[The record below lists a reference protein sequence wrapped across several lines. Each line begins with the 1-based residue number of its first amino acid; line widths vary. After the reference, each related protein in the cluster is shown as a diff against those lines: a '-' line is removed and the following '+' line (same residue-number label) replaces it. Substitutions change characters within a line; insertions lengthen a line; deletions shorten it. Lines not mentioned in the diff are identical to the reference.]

1 MVHKVTVEGREM
13 DLDKFRLRNFVGKL
27 AELGELEV
35 HEEPVALA
43 DLSHAIESSSKAQ
56 LYKNVGA
63 EHFEVVAATAGSR
76 KRLAAAL
83 GVEPAKAVS
92 EFARRL
98 DTPQPVVTIQSADAP
113 VHQVIKTGD
122 QIDLTKLPFHPQHEF
137 DGGTYISSG
146 IDYSIDPATGRANI
160 GCRRLMLRSKN
171 TMRANLTANSDLKK
185 IYKACVERKEKLPV
199 SFVVGSHPIDFLA
212 AVQRKPGDE
221 RNILASLRGEAA
233 PLVKSVTNDVMVPAD
248 AEMVIEG

>member
-13 DLDKFRLRNFVGKL
+13 DLDKFRLRNFVGRL

-43 DLSHAIESSSKAQ
+43 DLSHAIENSSKAQ

-122 QIDLTKLPFHPQHEF
+122 LHIDLQGHEVTWR
-137 DGGTYISSG
+137 GGRI
-146 IDYSIDPATGRANI
+146 
-160 GCRRLMLRSKN
+160 L
-171 TMRANLTANSDLKK
+171 LTATEFK
-185 IYKACVERKEKLPV
+185 ILQ
-199 SFVVGSHPIDFLA
+199 FLA
-212 AVQRKPGDE
+212 SRPGRVFSRDEIIDAASGNDAAVFDRTVDVHITALRRKLGAGAE
-221 RNILASLRGEAA
+221 HIETVRGFGYKFRAT
-233 PLVKSVTNDVMVPAD
+233 LDVEKEHV
-248 AEMVIEG
+248 